1 MAAPIFEFVIAWSE
15 AHDMEDILA
24 QAKKVAEEAEI
35 FQVSSEETQVRFE
48 ANRLKQLQTKQ
59 QTSVAL
65 RLVKK
70 GRIGYAITTE
80 IGDGR
85 ELVSN
90 AVETAQFGTI
100 ANFQLPGLMDY
111 PPVEILDTAATSVS
125 IEEMIRLGEKMIAT
139 ITGHTPGIVCEAGV
153 SRGVTSVRII
163 NSRGGQADYRKSFFS
178 LDIEGSLIEE
188 TDMLFVG
195 ESDSS
200 CHPLSEPD
208 KVTALVL
215 QQLEMAKERASTP
228 SRQLPVVFTPNG
240 VASALVLPLMAAFNG
255 KIVLE
260 GASPIGNRLGQP
272 VFDDKLWL
280 WDDPTVGYRTAS
292 RPCDDEGIPSQRTP
306 LVEKGTVA
314 SFLYDLQ
321 TAALARTRSTG
332 NGSRSRGGLPA
343 PAPSA
348 FIIAPGD
355 TTFDEM
361 VQDMKEGLVIE
372 QLMGASQGNI
382 LGGDFSGNVLLGYKV
397 ENGKIV
403 GRVKDTMVS
412 GNVYQVL
419 KEITAIGSEARWV
432 GGFLQTPH
440 LYCPALSV
448 VSKG

>member
-1 MAAPIFEFVIAWSE
+1 
-15 AHDMEDILA
+15 MEHILA
-24 QAKKVAEEAEI
+24 QAKKVAEEAEV
-35 FQVSSEETQVRFE
+35 FQISSEETQVRFE

-59 QTSVAL
+59 QTSMAL
-65 RLVKK
+65 RLIKQ
-70 GRIGYAITTE
+70 GRIGYATTTE
-80 IGDGR
+80 TGDGR

-90 AVETAQFGTI
+90 AVETAQFGTV
-100 ANFQLPGLMDY
+100 ASFQLPGLMDY
-111 PPVEILDTAATSVS
+111 PQVEVFDTTVASVP
-125 IEEMIRLGEKMIAT
+125 IKEMIGLGEEMIAT
-139 ITGHTPGIVCEAGV
+139 VTGHTPGIVCEAGV
-153 SRGVTSVRII
+153 SRGIISVRII
-163 NSRGGQADYRKSFFS
+163 NSRGGQADYHKSFFS

-195 ESDSS
+195 ESESS
-200 CHPLSEPD
+200 CHPLSEPET
-208 KVTALVL
+208 VTALVL
-215 QQLEMAKERASTP
+215 QQLELAKNRASAP

-240 VASALVLPLMAAFNG
+240 VASTLMLPLMSAFNG
-255 KIVLE
+255 KMVLE

-280 WDDPTVGYRTAS
+280 WDDPTVGYRTGS
-292 RPCDDEGIPSQRTP
+292 RPCDDEGVPSQRTP

-314 SFLYDLQ
+314 GFLYDLQ
-321 TAALARTRSTG
+321 TAALASTRSTG

-348 FIIAPGD
+348 FIIAPGG
-355 TTFDEM
+355 TTSDEM

-372 QLMGASQGNI
+372 QLMGAGQGNI

-397 ENGKIV
+397 ESGKIV

-412 GNVYQVL
+412 GNIYQVL

-448 VSKG
+448 ASKG